1 VQSSGAVGQLPGNEQ
16 YFMHHPCVRRGAWAH
31 LFWRNKHGKHP
42 YRPRHRRRLRPP
54 ARAALFAGVA
64 GADNGAFADD
74 GSSAAVTNAAQGL
87 IGSGVGGDNFG
98 TSSTTQQQ
106 ATGSGASNQ
115 SNTAQVNGSA
125 FTAVDQ
131 GDDNASVNFTPLWW

>member
-1 VQSSGAVGQLPGNEQ
+1 MASI
-16 YFMHHPCVRRGAWAH
+16 RT
-31 LFWRNKHGKHP
+31 
-42 YRPRHRRRLRPP
+42 
-54 ARAALFAGVA
+54 ARAIAAVSALPLAVALFSGVA
-64 GADNGAFADD
+64 TADNGAIADN

-87 IGSGVGGDNFG
+87 VGSGVGGDNWG

-125 FTAVDQ
+125 FTSVNQ
-131 GDDNASVNFTPLWW
+131 GNDNTAVNFTPLWW